1 MPVRDLCDHLHPI
14 ATADGLLCA
23 KIDFDFT
30 AFESETETLIPI
42 SRVASALSVI
52 LHWLSQSKDFRFSGA
67 KVAALAALL
76 DPVNSDYRNLSQVAR
91 AAGISR
97 ATLSKAILNLRDS
110 NGIRFR
116 MGKSETA
123 RYSYRQTQLGL
134 VAAGRHASQ
143 RLKKPNSPSF
153 VPRRGSVSACVPQA
167 LHAEPS
173 LWSIAARGSTSA
185 LRSVPA

>member
-1 MPVRDLCDHLHPI
+1 MK
-14 ATADGLLCA
+14 TAWLSHHV
-23 KIDFDFT
+23 DFDFD
-30 AFESETETLIPI
+30 ALESEIAETLVPI

-116 MGKSETA
+116 MGKSDDA
-123 RYSYRQTQLGL
+123 RHSYRQTQLEL

-143 RLKKPNSPSF
+143 RTKKTNSTTF
-153 VPRRGSVSACVPQA
+153 VPRG
-167 LHAEPS
+167 
-173 LWSIAARGSTSA
+173 I
-185 LRSVPA
+185 